1 MENQVDV
8 TDGRGCGVTQS
19 ELFNP
24 AEQAAQAAAAAGRG
38 GASPPVPIS
47 GGDVGLAS
55 VVDLLLDG
63 LTAAQTTHHPVSKR
77 ERRRGRARGGARR
90 ETAGWCRR

>member
-24 AEQAAQAAAAAGRG
+24 AEQAAQASAAAGRR
-38 GASPPVPIS
+38 GASPPRPPALAQAGMLVSPLSSIS
-47 GGDVGLAS
+47 SSMA
-55 VVDLLLDG
+55 
-63 LTAAQTTHHPVSKR
+63 
-77 ERRRGRARGGARR
+77 
-90 ETAGWCRR
+90 

>member
-24 AEQAAQAAAAAGRG
+24 AEQAAQAAGGARR
-38 GASPPVPIS
+38 GASPPRPPPLAQAGMLVSPLSSIS
-47 GGDVGLAS
+47 SSMA
-55 VVDLLLDG
+55 
-63 LTAAQTTHHPVSKR
+63 
-77 ERRRGRARGGARR
+77 
-90 ETAGWCRR
+90 

>member
-38 GASPPVPIS
+38 AAHRPPVPR
-47 GGDVGLAS
+47 
-55 VVDLLLDG
+55 
-63 LTAAQTTHHPVSKR
+63 P
-77 ERRRGRARGGARR
+77 
-90 ETAGWCRR
+90 